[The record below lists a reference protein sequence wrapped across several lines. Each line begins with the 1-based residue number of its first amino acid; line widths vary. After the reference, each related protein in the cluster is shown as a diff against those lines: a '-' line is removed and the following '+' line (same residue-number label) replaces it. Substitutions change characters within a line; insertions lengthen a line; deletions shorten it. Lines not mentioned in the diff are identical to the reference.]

1 MLGLPTARRK
11 RPGSLSLQSLD
22 LTARRHKVPVEM
34 LGLPT
39 ARRKRPGS
47 LNPQSLDL
55 TARRREIVPET
66 LGLLA
71 FPTQCL
77 LLLDALRLGCPNR
90 LTARRKRPGSL
101 RLQSLDLTARRH
113 KVPVEMLGLLVARRQ
128 RPGSLRLQNLDLTA
142 RRHKVPVETLGL
154 LAFPTQCL
162 LLLDALR
169 LGCPNRLTARRKRPG
184 SLRLQS
190 LDLTARRHKVPV
202 ETLGLPT
209 ARRQRPGSLRLQNL
223 DLTARRHKVPV

>member
-22 LTARRHKVPVEM
+22 LTARRHKVPVET
-34 LGLPT
+34 LGL
-39 ARRKRPGS
+39 S
-47 LNPQSLDL
+47 PQSLDL

-90 LTARRKRPGSL
+90 LIARRKRPGSL

-113 KVPVEMLGLLVARRQ
+113 KVPVEMLGL
-128 RPGSLRLQNLDLTA
+128 
-142 RRHKVPVETLGL
+142 
-154 LAFPTQCL
+154 
-162 LLLDALR
+162 
-169 LGCPNRLTARRKRPG
+169 
-184 SLRLQS
+184 
-190 LDLTARRHKVPV
+190 
-202 ETLGLPT
+202 PT

-223 DLTARRHKVPV
+223 DLTARRHKVPVEALGLLTARRQHPGSLSPQSLDLTARRREIV